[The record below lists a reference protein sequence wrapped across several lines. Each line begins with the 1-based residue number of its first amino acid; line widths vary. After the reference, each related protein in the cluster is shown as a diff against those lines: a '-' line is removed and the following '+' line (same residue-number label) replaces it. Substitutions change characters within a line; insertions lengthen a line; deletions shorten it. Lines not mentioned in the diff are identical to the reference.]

1 MRLDKFV
8 KERDES
14 LLSLDKEKIMKFMHK
29 YGVPMPKDETV
40 FWAGVHKAI
49 WNLNSANVEQK
60 LTSFMWLAEH
70 GFSPD
75 IYGGKD
81 ND

>member
-1 MRLDKFV
+1 MSLDKFM

-14 LLSLDKEKIMKFMHK
+14 LLSLDKDKITKFLNK
-29 YGVPMPKDETV
+29 YGVPIPKDETV

-49 WNLNSANVEQK
+49 WNLNSANADQK
-60 LTSFMWLAEH
+60 LNSMMWLTEH

>member
-1 MRLDKFV
+1 MSLKQFI

-14 LLSLDKEKIMKFMHK
+14 LLSLNKQKITKFLNK
-29 YGVPMPKDETV
+29 YGVPIPKDEVV

-49 WNLNSANVEQK
+49 WNLNSANADQK
-60 LTSFMWLAEH
+60 LNSMMWLTEH

-81 ND
+81 NG